1 MNNKIKIN
9 GQELDKLFNLRTT
22 NQIFDKMLAES
33 QDGYNGSVNFLLNSI
48 LKERYFSKI
57 SKTKK
62 Q

>member
-22 NQIFDKMLAES
+22 NQIFDKMLSES